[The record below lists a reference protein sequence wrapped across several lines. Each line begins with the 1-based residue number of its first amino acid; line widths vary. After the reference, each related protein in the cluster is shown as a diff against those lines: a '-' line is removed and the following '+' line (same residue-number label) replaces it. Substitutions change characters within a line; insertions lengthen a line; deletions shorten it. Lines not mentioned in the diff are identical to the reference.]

1 MTGLLVLLV
10 CLLTMYAPVE
20 LTRVIANWGL
30 AAGAAFA
37 IVFMWLSYG
46 LALFIPLSNS
56 SEAYKSETRTKDEV
70 IK

>member
-10 CLLTMYAPVE
+10 CLLTVYAPVE

-46 LALFIPLSNS
+46 LALFILSVIVPS
-56 SEAYKSETRTKDEV
+56 HVKAKHALADEV